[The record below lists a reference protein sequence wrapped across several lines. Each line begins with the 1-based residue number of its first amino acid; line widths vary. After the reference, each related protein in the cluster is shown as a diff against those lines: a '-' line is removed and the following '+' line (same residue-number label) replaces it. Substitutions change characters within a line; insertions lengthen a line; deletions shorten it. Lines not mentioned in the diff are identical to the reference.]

1 MKTKEEKDN
10 ELKIA
15 YAYITMAKIAIVDSG
30 LSDSDEMKAIIDKI
44 SDLQIHLAPMTV
56 KKVNDWVTPLWWNK
70 GGY

>member
-1 MKTKEEKDN
+1 MNDMKTKEERDN

-30 LSDSDEMKAIIDKI
+30 IADTDEMKEVINKI

-56 KKVNDWVTPLWWNK
+56 KKVSE
-70 GGY
+70 